1 MTDTR
6 PEFHSALHQ
15 AGHAVVA
22 HVTELPFGHVSLEQ
36 DAESL
41 GHLLH
46 GPDAAS
52 GRDGAGRS
60 QLAAVSVAGRLA
72 VEMYAGTIPSDPE
85 LDPPDRWVAGGDA
98 EPARA
103 KAQQILQ
110 SCWPAVTTIADML
123 ITRERVTSSEVA
135 AVVRSTAPGMEHPV
149 PLVERGV
156 PAIRRP
162 KGAADSE
169 DHAESMPE
177 GALVGGVE
185 EGGGGGGD

>member
-1 MTDTR
+1 MTETR

-22 HVTELPFGHVSLEQ
+22 HVTELPFGHVSL
-36 DAESL
+36 DADPQSL

-46 GPDAAS
+46 GGEAAS
-52 GRDGAGRS
+52 TREGSGRT
-60 QLAAVSVAGRLA
+60 QMAAVSVAGPLA
-72 VEMYAGTIPSDPE
+72 VEMYAGTVPSDPE
-85 LDPPDRWVAGGDA
+85 LDPPDRWVTGGEA

-103 KAQQILQ
+103 KAKQILQ

-135 AVVRSTAPGMEHPV
+135 AVVRSTAPEMEHPV
-149 PLVERGV
+149 PFVERGV
-156 PAIRRP
+156 PGIRRP

-177 GALVGGVE
+177 GALVGGIE
-185 EGGGGGGD
+185 EGGGD